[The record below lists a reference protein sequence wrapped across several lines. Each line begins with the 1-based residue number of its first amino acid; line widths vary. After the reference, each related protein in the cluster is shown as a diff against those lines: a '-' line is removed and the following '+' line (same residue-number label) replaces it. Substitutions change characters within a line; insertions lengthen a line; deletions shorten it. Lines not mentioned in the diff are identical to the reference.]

1 MPLAHFDGALAV
13 VTGAGSGIGR
23 AIALA
28 LAENG
33 ANVIAADIDLPAAE
47 RTIGRAKAVGTGGTA
62 YQVDVSD
69 AAAMEAFAA
78 EVKSAHRV
86 PDIVVNN
93 AGIAVAGSFL
103 DTELEDWHRVVD
115 VNLWGVI
122 HGCRL
127 FGKQM
132 RDRVSALPNKPDK
145 PNFGGHIVN
154 IASASAFA
162 PWRVMPAYCTTK
174 AAVLM
179 LSECLRAELAGSRI
193 GVTAVCPGFVS
204 TDLVKNGS
212 FADGSTGPAEKL
224 KQRGQ
229 KAIQLRN
236 YPPEKVAERVVD
248 AIIKNKAVVP
258 VNFEGHLLRALS
270 RVSPATVR
278 LLAKIPTPQS

>member
-23 AIALA
+23 ATALR
-28 LAENG
+28 LAESG
-33 ANVIAADIDLPAAE
+33 ASVIAADIDLPAAE
-47 RTIGRAKAVGTGGTA
+47 RTIAQAKAVGTGGTA
-62 YQVDVSD
+62 YEVDVSD

-78 EVKSAHRV
+78 EVKDAHRV

-103 DTELEDWHRVVD
+103 DTELDDWHRVVD

-122 HGCRL
+122 HGSRL

-132 RDRVSALPNKPDK
+132 RDRVRALPNKPDK

-179 LSECLRAELAGSRI
+179 LSECLRAELAGFRI

-204 TDLVKNGS
+204 TDLVRNGS
-212 FADGSTGPAEKL
+212 FADGSTGSPEKL

-258 VNFEGHLLRALS
+258 VNFEGHLLHALS
-270 RVSPATVR
+270 RVSPAAVR
-278 LLAKIPTPQS
+278 LLARIPAPQG

>member
-33 ANVIAADIDLPAAE
+33 ASVIAADIDMPAAE
-47 RTIGRAKAVGTGGTA
+47 RTIARAKAVGTGGTA

-212 FADGSTGPAEKL
+212 FADGSTGSAEKL

-278 LLAKIPTPQS
+278 LLAKIPTPQN